1 MNNFNIVQRFD
12 AEGNHRGLYY
22 TERTDVE
29 NFQSDFD
36 AAFSNREVDDV
47 EENADDWLETHKQIY
62 RIYAEGV
69 IIDF

>member
-1 MNNFNIVQRFD
+1 
-12 AEGNHRGLYY
+12 LYY

-47 EENADDWLETHKQIY
+47 EENADDWLETHKQRD

-69 IIDF
+69 IIDFDF